1 MSKQGGVL
9 IDTKSHFDTNPLVIT
24 SAPNGSAVA
33 CTLNNDNGKLLLVCS
48 LTSLLSPNFFNAYK
62 VIDILEEI
70 FNLVKLHDYVLVG
83 DVINLQDV
91 DWTYEG
97 QRTITIN

>member
-24 SAPNGSAVA
+24 SAPNVSAVA
-33 CTLNNDNGKLLLVCS
+33 CTLNNDNGILLLVCS

-62 VIDILEEI
+62 VIEFLEEI
-70 FNLVKLHDYVLVG
+70 FNLVKLHD
-83 DVINLQDV
+83 
-91 DWTYEG
+91 
-97 QRTITIN
+97 